1 MDRLYSAAKRAI
13 VSSLKVKKGEK
24 LLLVTDRQKMK
35 IAEALAYWA
44 KKGGAAVTRK
54 LHGDGAKRK
63 GEAWA
68 KAQRSKVGKKLGKY
82 RI

>member
-1 MDRLYSAAKRAI
+1 MKSKRTVGSRLLEGYSKLPGSVRKYTDKA
-13 VSSLKVKKGEK
+13 VKS
-24 LLLVTDRQKMK
+24 
-35 IAEALAYWA
+35 
-44 KKGGAAVTRK
+44 GAAVTRK

-68 KAQRSKVGKKLGKY
+68 KAQRSKIGKKLGKY